1 MKCALNKEAV
11 KQAIKD
17 EVLNKLD
24 RNLFK
29 VEDSTISLIPQVQ
42 SFTAEQNELINK
54 ALEYKGEVKG
64 IYAATDALTTVALTF
79 LKEISEQ
86 ARSSES
92 EKKGAISAVSKELVD
107 IALKVYPK
115 SQAISILENINKE
128 FNSELIKIKSK
139 DTYFIDPSND
149 LVMNYIIRVEGSGEL
164 VHEYLRE
171 NYLKQYAPN
180 SLNLMDDDLWRT
192 HPLLQKPSV
201 QALVKLKISP
211 F

>member
-64 IYAATDALTTVALTF
+64 IYAATDALTTDPLTF

-86 ARSSES
+86 ARSS
-92 EKKGAISAVSKELVD
+92 
-107 IALKVYPK
+107 
-115 SQAISILENINKE
+115 
-128 FNSELIKIKSK
+128 
-139 DTYFIDPSND
+139 
-149 LVMNYIIRVEGSGEL
+149 
-164 VHEYLRE
+164 
-171 NYLKQYAPN
+171 
-180 SLNLMDDDLWRT
+180 
-192 HPLLQKPSV
+192 
-201 QALVKLKISP
+201 
-211 F
+211 